1 MVLPAALAFALAL
14 LAVGAAPAAPPP
26 VLPVGWDAITHGLE
40 LWPHQ
45 RLGVRAMVRSTFD
58 RSGANEAAD
67 SSHYLYYNRS
77 TGAARA
83 VAMSLEGT
91 RGCLYFCRFNHVWP
105 TPSRTHRSS
114 RAHC

>member
-1 MVLPAALAFALAL
+1 MRLGNYKENHFRSPSFLVADL
-14 LAVGAAPAAPPP
+14 G
-26 VLPVGWDAITHGLE
+26 G
-40 LWPHQ
+40 
-45 RLGVRAMVRSTFD
+45 LGVRAMVRSTFD

-91 RGCLYFCRFNHVWP
+91 RGCLYFCRFNHV
-105 TPSRTHRSS
+105 
-114 RAHC
+114 

>member
-1 MVLPAALAFALAL
+1 MIGSTGLAFALAL
-14 LAVGAAPAAPPP
+14 LAVAAAPAAPPP

-67 SSHYLYYNRS
+67 SSHYPTTTFRP
-77 TGAARA
+77 
-83 VAMSLEGT
+83 EQ
-91 RGCLYFCRFNHVWP
+91 RGPWR
-105 TPSRTHRSS
+105 
-114 RAHC
+114 